1 MSTNDYDNTLNS
13 HSYGKTVSVT
23 DLQIGLL
30 PDNIKLCYEEYI
42 RDKNFLPVSKEDIQ
56 KLLELWFSKK
66 KIHHGIEN
74 ECEFTSESTDVGHE
88 TCDNIK
94 RQRIDSTV

>member
-30 PDNIKLCYEEYI
+30 PDNIKVCYEEYI
-42 RDKNFLPVSKEDIQ
+42 ADKNPLSVSKEDIQ
-56 KLLELWFSKK
+56 KLFELWFSKK
-66 KIHHGIEN
+66 KLHHGTEN
-74 ECEFTSESTDVGHE
+74 ECKFTSESADVGHK

-94 RQRIDSTV
+94 RQRLDSSV